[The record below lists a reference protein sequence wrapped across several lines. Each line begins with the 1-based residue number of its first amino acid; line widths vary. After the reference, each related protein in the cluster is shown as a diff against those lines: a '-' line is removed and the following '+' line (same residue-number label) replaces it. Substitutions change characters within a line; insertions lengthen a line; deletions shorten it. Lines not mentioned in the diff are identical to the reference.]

1 VLTELKTTDVNRT
14 IEVETNF
21 RSAFRSYVT
30 IIRMIDVGS
39 GFRTYVPTDN
49 QWIQHGVGRRSSDKK
64 SAEFHKEVF
73 ATEKFSEGLK
83 NMLKKYNVSLTQ
95 ESIEILQSK
104 GYQN

>member
-1 VLTELKTTDVNRT
+1 MVTELKTSEESRT

-30 IIRMIDVGS
+30 IIRMIDFGS
-39 GFRTYVPTDN
+39 GFRTYIPTDN

-64 SAEFHKEVF
+64 AAEFHREVF
-73 ATEKFSEGLK
+73 ATEKFSDGLK

-104 GYQN
+104 GYV